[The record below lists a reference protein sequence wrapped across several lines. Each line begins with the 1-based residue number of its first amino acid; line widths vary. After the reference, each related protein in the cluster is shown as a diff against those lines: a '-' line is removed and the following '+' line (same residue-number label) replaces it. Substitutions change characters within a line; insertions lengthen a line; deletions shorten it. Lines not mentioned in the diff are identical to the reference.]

1 MSRALKSFEYF
12 EPRTVEEV
20 VRILF
25 MYGGEAKVLA
35 GGVDLVPKMRKR
47 QIQPKCLVSIQ
58 RIPGIDYIEGDGAEG
73 LRIGALTSLRSIE
86 LSPAIQK
93 DYELLHEAIH
103 QIASIQVK
111 NMGTAVGNLC
121 VATPASDI
129 ALPLLVLGAKLRIV
143 ALTQERN
150 VPIEK
155 FFIGVGQTV
164 LQPSEIVTEVLLP
177 SPPAATGG
185 AFLKL
190 VRTATDVAKV
200 NVAVTVT
207 VTDGICQDVKIAL
220 GSVAPTPIRANKAEE
235 ALKGKKLDQETIAEA
250 AETAAEETKPIDDIR
265 STAEYRKEVTKVLVR
280 RAIEKA
286 SKRAKA

>member
-25 MYGGEAKVLA
+25 MYRGEAKVLA

-58 RIPGIDYIEGDGAEG
+58 RIPGIDYIEGDGAKG
-73 LRIGALTSLRSIE
+73 LRIGALTNLRSIE

-143 ALTQERN
+143 GLTQERN

-177 SPPAATGG
+177 SPPAATGS

-280 RAIEKA
+280 RAIERA

>member
-58 RIPGIDYIEGDGAEG
+58 RIPGIDYIEGDGAKG
-73 LRIGALTSLRSIE
+73 LRIGALTNLRSIE

-143 ALTQERN
+143 GLTQERN
-150 VPIEK
+150 VPIER

>member
-143 ALTQERN
+143 GLTQERTA
-150 VPIEK
+150 PIEK

>member
-58 RIPGIDYIEGDGAEG
+58 RIPGIDYIEGDGAKG
-73 LRIGALTSLRSIE
+73 LRIGALTNLRSIE

-143 ALTQERN
+143 GLTQERN
-150 VPIEK
+150 VPIER

-185 AFLKL
+185 AFSKL

-200 NVAVTVT
+200 NVAVMVT

>member
-143 ALTQERN
+143 GLTQERN

-207 VTDGICQDVKIAL
+207 VTDGICQDIKIAL

>member
-73 LRIGALTSLRSIE
+73 LRIGALTSLRFIE

-143 ALTQERN
+143 GLTQERN

-207 VTDGICQDVKIAL
+207 VTDGICQDIKIAL

>member
-25 MYGGEAKVLA
+25 MYRGEAKVLA

-47 QIQPKCLVSIQ
+47 QIQLKCLVSIQ
-58 RIPGIDYIEGDGAEG
+58 RIPGIDYIEGDGAKG
-73 LRIGALTSLRSIE
+73 LRIGALTNLRSIE

-93 DYELLHEAIH
+93 DYELLQEAIH

-143 ALTQERN
+143 GPTQERN
-150 VPIEK
+150 VAIEK

-207 VTDGICQDVKIAL
+207 VTGGICQDVKIAL
-220 GSVAPTPIRANKAEE
+220 GSVAPTPIKANKAEE

>member
-143 ALTQERN
+143 GLTQERN
-150 VPIEK
+150 VPIER

>member
-12 EPRTVEEV
+12 EPRIVEEA

-25 MYGGEAKVLA
+25 MYGREAKVLA

-58 RIPGIDYIEGDGAEG
+58 RIPGMDYIESDGAEG

-121 VATPASDI
+121 VATPASDV

-143 ALTQERN
+143 GLTQERT

-185 AFLKL
+185 AFLKIM
-190 VRTATDVAKV
+190 RTATDVAKV
-200 NVAVTVT
+200 NVAVTVI

-280 RAIEKA
+280 RAIKKA
-286 SKRAKA
+286 LERVKA

>member
-35 GGVDLVPKMRKR
+35 GGVDLVPKLRKR

-58 RIPGIDYIEGDGAEG
+58 RIPGIDYIEGDGAKG
-73 LRIGALTSLRSIE
+73 LRIGALTNLRSIE

-143 ALTQERN
+143 GLTQERN

-220 GSVAPTPIRANKAEE
+220 GSVAPTPIRANQAEE

>member
-58 RIPGIDYIEGDGAEG
+58 RIPGIDYIASDGAEG

-86 LSPAIQK
+86 LSPTIRK

-143 ALTQERN
+143 GLTQERN

>member
-58 RIPGIDYIEGDGAEG
+58 RIPGIDYIEGDGAKG
-73 LRIGALTSLRSIE
+73 LRIGALTNLRSIE

-143 ALTQERN
+143 GLTQERTA
-150 VPIEK
+150 PIEK

>member
-143 ALTQERN
+143 GLTQERN

>member
-143 ALTQERN
+143 GLTQERTA
-150 VPIEK
+150 PIEK

-207 VTDGICQDVKIAL
+207 VTDGICQDIKIAL

>member
-86 LSPAIQK
+86 LSPTIQK

-143 ALTQERN
+143 GLTQERTA
-150 VPIEK
+150 PIEK